1 MVGGSTRIPAIRN
14 ILEMK
19 FEQNKLKSNIN
30 PNEAVVFG
38 AAILADAI
46 EVEIIILR
54 IFKQNIPEEE
64 KAKSID

>member
-19 FEQNKLKSNIN
+19 FGQEKLRLNIN
-30 PNEAVVFG
+30 PDKAVVFG

-54 IFKQNIPEEE
+54 IFKQNILEE
-64 KAKSID
+64 KANSID